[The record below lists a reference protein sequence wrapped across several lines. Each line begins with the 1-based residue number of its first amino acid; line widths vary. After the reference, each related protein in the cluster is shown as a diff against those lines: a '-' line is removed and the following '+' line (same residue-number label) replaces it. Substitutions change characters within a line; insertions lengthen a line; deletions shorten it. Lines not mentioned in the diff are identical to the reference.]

1 LLAAERHA
9 ALREAFGQLPPGCQH
24 LLALLIE
31 DPALSYA
38 EISARL
44 GVPAG
49 SIGPSRRRCLD
60 KLRRHPAFTALI
72 NADT

>member
-1 LLAAERHA
+1 MRWPP
-9 ALREAFGQLPPGCQH
+9 GSSPGCQQ

-38 EISARL
+38 EISASL
-44 GVPAG
+44 GVPVG

-60 KLRRHPAFTALI
+60 KLRRHPAITALI
-72 NADT
+72 NAGT

>member
-1 LLAAERHA
+1 M
-9 ALREAFGQLPPGCQH
+9 
-24 LLALLIE
+24 LALLIE

-38 EISARL
+38 EISASL
-44 GVPAG
+44 GVPVG

-60 KLRRHPAFTALI
+60 KLRRHPAITALI